1 MRLRLR
7 YAALCGALAL
17 AASLVGCSATEGDG
31 AAEAAPAPE
40 ASEFPSGLSGKAD
53 VFGRALI
60 GIAQPYN
67 ADLGLSLQEERL
79 RTDMAF
85 RRQVAWDIVQ
95 RVIDPVPLLGVAE
108 LGASNEE
115 LEVAEGDIPTVARWQ
130 TWYGVED
137 FKRMFRELYGNLT
150 PEERAARTPFTPE
163 SIAEI
168 ERWNAAAQERSER
181 WPLDRFLKHV
191 SELGVC
197 PEGMEAEDCAQSLQ
211 SNFSGATSGN
221 ARITYSPSTIRHL
234 LENYGPIL
242 TCLEALDQ
250 LDPNATPE
258 NEDQNFTY
266 CMESEFPADAVLTK
280 AHWIRSDFNRTM
292 PAFDTDAAGL
302 SRVIGE
308 TKTADWAAGDRQVD
322 PLADKIVT
330 IRLRNGDMYRL
341 AGLHIMTKELRH
353 WVWTTM
359 WWSDQPDSDF
369 GEDRPASVQALGPV
383 WANYKMGVVVDYK
396 EGDADPSARFPDQP
410 SLAAALGAT
419 QGETTWLSNPYVEHG
434 RGNARTNCIGCHQH
448 GGSTLGPDL
457 DGDGTPDALDIEL
470 IITNDVLYPQNGR
483 TQQRTLF
490 PTDYLWSTLRVDSL
504 AQVIKTESGNFD
516 FADAQLAAD
525 RVSQI
530 LALPRDHFQGAV
542 EFDAN
547 CRACHGAD
555 GKGTSAAPDLYERV
569 PTLSDEELIT
579 TLIYGRDGG
588 MPAWGHFSDRQLAD
602 IYAHLRQTFVPV
614 EEVDEE
620 DEVDEDN
627 EERPRDD
634 SERFDDF
641 E

>member
-1 MRLRLR
+1 VSRRLP
-7 YAALCGALAL
+7 YAALLGALAL
-17 AASLVGCSATEGDG
+17 TASLAGC
-31 AAEAAPAPE
+31 AADESDAAPQAAAPPE
-40 ASEFPSGLSGKAD
+40 ASEFPAGLSGKAD

-67 ADLGLSLQEERL
+67 ADLGLSLEEERL
-79 RTDMAF
+79 RTDMGF
-85 RRQVAWDIVQ
+85 RRQVAWEIVQ

-108 LGASNEE
+108 LGADNDS
-115 LEVAEGDIPTVARWQ
+115 LEVTEGDIPTVPRWQ

-137 FKRMFRELYGNLT
+137 FKRMFRELYGKLT
-150 PEERAARTPFTPE
+150 PEERAARTPFTAQA
-163 SIAEI
+163 IAEI
-168 ERWNAAAQERSER
+168 ELWNAAAQERSER

-197 PEGMEAEDCAQSLQ
+197 PEGMDAEACAQSLQ

-234 LENYGPIL
+234 LQNYSPVL
-242 TCLEALDQ
+242 TCLQGLDQ
-250 LDPNATPE
+250 LAPDAVPE

-266 CMESEFPADAVLTK
+266 CLESEFPADAVLTK
-280 AHWIRSDFNRTM
+280 AHWIRSDFERTM

-302 SRVIGE
+302 ERVIGAS
-308 TKTADWAAGDRQVD
+308 KTADWADGDRQAD

-369 GEDRPASVQALGPV
+369 GEDRPESVRAMSPV

-396 EGDADPSARFPDQP
+396 EGDPDPSARFPNQP
-410 SLAAALGAT
+410 SLAAAISAT

-457 DGDGTPDALDIEL
+457 DGDGTPDALDLEL
-470 IITNDVLYPQNGR
+470 IIANEALYPQNGR

-490 PTDYLWSTLRVDSL
+490 PSDYLWSTLRVDSL
-504 AQVIKTESGNFD
+504 AQVIKTETGNLD

-525 RVSQI
+525 RIAQI
-530 LALPRDHFQGAV
+530 LALPRDHFQGSV

-547 CRACHGAD
+547 CRACHGPE
-555 GKGTSAAPDLYERV
+555 GKGTLAAPNLYERV
-569 PTLSDEELIT
+569 PDLTDDEIVQ
-579 TLIYGRDGG
+579 TLIHGRDGG

-602 IYAHLRQTFVPV
+602 IFAHLRITFVPL
-614 EEVDEE
+614 EE
-620 DEVDEDN
+620 DDDEDDDDA
-627 EERPRDD
+627 PRDD